1 VTGTGTIPVCIFAKP
16 PVPGEVKTR
25 LIPVLGAA
33 SAARL
38 ASAMLLDIWRTV
50 ECCVGVRPILATT
63 RAGDFPVCVSPEDV
77 WLQGAG
83 DLGQRIERI
92 MIRAL
97 LNSSAVIAVGA
108 DTPAL
113 TVLHLKAALEGL
125 RVSDVVIG
133 PSVDGGFYLLGLRR
147 CRSGLFRS
155 LEWGTAQTRQALKTK
170 LKQEKFAVTELEP
183 LFDIDTPDDL
193 LLLKE
198 HLAADPSLAAETRA
212 WCLQNRTGLV
222 GP

>member
-1 VTGTGTIPVCIFAKP
+1 
-16 PVPGEVKTR
+16 
-25 LIPVLGAA
+25 
-33 SAARL
+33 
-38 ASAMLLDIWRTV
+38 MLLDVWRTV
-50 ECCVGVRPILATT
+50 ESCAGVRPILATT
-63 RAGDFPVCVSPEDV
+63 RAGDFPVCASPEDV

-92 MIRAL
+92 LTRAL

-113 TVLHLKAALEGL
+113 TALHLKAALEGL
-125 RVSDVVIG
+125 RVSDAVIG

-147 CRSGLFRS
+147 CRSGLFCS
-155 LEWGTAQTRQALKTK
+155 LQWSTAHTRQALKTK
-170 LKQEKFAVTELEP
+170 LKREKFVIMELEP

-193 LLLKE
+193 LLLEE
-198 HLAADPSLAAETRA
+198 HLAADPSIAEETRA

-222 GP
+222 RP